1 MSEESPGDGRWS
13 YGLRESSPQSPVPVS
28 VRPLTPEDLDQ
39 VVAIERESFPHPW
52 TVDHFRDEL
61 NSPHAFP
68 LAAVGND
75 GSVAGFICPF
85 LVLDEGHILDV
96 AVGNTRRG
104 EGIGGLL
111 VETALRLLRER
122 GALRVSLEVRTSNAP
137 AISLYRRL
145 GFEVSGLRKRYYEN
159 GEDALLMD
167 ITFG

>member
-1 MSEESPGDGRWS
+1 
-13 YGLRESSPQSPVPVS
+13 
-28 VRPLTPEDLDQ
+28 
-39 VVAIERESFPHPW
+39 
-52 TVDHFRDEL
+52 
-61 NSPHAFP
+61 
-68 LAAVGND
+68 VGND